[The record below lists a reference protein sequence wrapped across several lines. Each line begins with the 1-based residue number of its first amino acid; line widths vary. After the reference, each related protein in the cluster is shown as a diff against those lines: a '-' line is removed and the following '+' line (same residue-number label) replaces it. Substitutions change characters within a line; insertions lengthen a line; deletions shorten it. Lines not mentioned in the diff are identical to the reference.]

1 VSRSAGDGSG
11 LSGRCDLALP
21 GWLPGFLES
30 WESPLQTAEQ
40 RMRLAIALAAENV
53 RRETGGPFG
62 ALVLEEDGG
71 RLLGA
76 GVNRVTALGLS
87 LAHAEMLALSL
98 AQSAAATWNLGAG
111 APVQLVASCEPCAMC
126 FGAVPWSGV
135 SSLLWGARKEDAEA
149 AGFDEGDKPA
159 DWVQALERR
168 GIATRGEV
176 LREEAAAVL
185 LRYAHRNGHIYH
197 PSKSQG

>member
-1 VSRSAGDGSG
+1 V
-11 LSGRCDLALP
+11 ALP
-21 GWLPGFLES
+21 DWLPAFIES
-30 WESPLQTAEQ
+30 WDQPLATAEE

-53 RRETGGPFG
+53 RRDSGGPFG
-62 ALVLEEDGG
+62 AIVLEEDGG

-87 LAHAEMLALSL
+87 LAHAEMLAISL

-111 APVQLVASCEPCAMC
+111 APVQLVTSCEPCAMC

-159 DWVQALERR
+159 DWVRALERR
-168 GIATRGEV
+168 GIATRGDV

-197 PSKSQG
+197 PSKNQEDA